1 MSMSYWQ
8 IDHVSAGLP
17 PVCLQVEYMLVEFD
31 DKEEK
36 VRLAL
41 NTGHLLEILQ
51 DQGERINP
59 K

>member
-1 MSMSYWQ
+1 
-8 IDHVSAGLP
+8 
-17 PVCLQVEYMLVEFD
+17 MLVEFD
-31 DKEEK
+31 DQDEK